1 MSYRMA
7 ALAAAVAVASV
18 GCMRATQD
26 AEGTAGNSATDR
38 INGHPNM
45 SGVWLAMNS
54 ANWNLE
60 AHSAQAID
68 QFWQLGSLASI
79 PAGKSVVVEGE
90 IPYLPA
96 ALEQR
101 ETNQAG
107 WPKSDPETLC
117 YLPGIP
123 RANYMPFPF
132 QILQTESD
140 VLFVYSYASA
150 NRLVEMDTPIV
161 APVDTWMGQSN
172 GHWDGDTLVIETHAM
187 NGKPWLDRSGNY
199 LTRNAVITERLTLT
213 DADHID
219 YQATISDPTIFSS
232 DWTIRMP
239 LYRNVE
245 ENAQILEH
253 KCVPFVENLL
263 YSDLIGLE

>member
-1 MSYRMA
+1 MGNRLV
-7 ALAAAVAVASV
+7 ALSAVLGFSTVV
-18 GCMRATQD
+18 
-26 AEGTAGNSATDR
+26 GTAQAQPGGIGPDE
-38 INGHPNM
+38 IGGQPNL
-45 SGVWLAMNS
+45 SGVWQAMNT

-60 AHSAQAID
+60 AHSAEAID
-68 QFWQLGSLASI
+68 EFWRLGSLAAI
-79 PAGKSVVVEGE
+79 PAGRSVVVEGE
-90 IPYLPA
+90 IPYRPE

-101 ETNQAG
+101 EENQAG
-107 WPKSDPETLC
+107 WPEADPETLC

-123 RANYMPFPF
+123 RANYMPYPF
-132 QILQTESD
+132 QIFQTESD
-140 VLFVYSYASA
+140 ILFVYSYHSA
-150 NRLVEMDTPIV
+150 NRLVEMDERIE

-172 GHWDGDTLVIETHAM
+172 GQWEGETLVIETHAQ
-187 NGKPWLDRSGNY
+187 NGKPWLDRAGNWY
-199 LTRNAVITERLTLT
+199 SRNAIVTERLTLMT
-213 DADHID
+213 PNHID
-219 YQATISDPTIFSS
+219 YQVTISDPTVFTS